1 MKKIAALITILL
13 CIGSMAC
20 NKEWTDEQFEQYV
33 SFKAPLNGDGVTPI
47 HVRYKPDGMV
57 DYQLPVIVSGT
68 TDNKKN
74 LLVHLGVDPDT
85 LKVFNDA
92 NFQNRTDLYYKELTD
107 QYFKIPDTVSIPK
120 GSNTNTIN
128 IGFTLSNI
136 DLVDKWILP
145 LTIEPS
151 TSNEYTPN
159 PRRNFSKALLRIVPF
174 NDFSGDYSGTALKVY
189 LKGEEDGAAI
199 VKSIITTY
207 VVDDNTIF
215 FYAGTVD
222 ENKSDRRNYKIIAHF
237 DTEKREVTLTSDNPL
252 MNLQVNKTIN
262 YSVEEIPDELQPYLV
277 HRYVTISNI
286 DYNYTDYTSVVGASV
301 DYTIR
306 GSLIMERKIN
316 TQIPDEDQAIQW

>member
-1 MKKIAALITILL
+1 
-13 CIGSMAC
+13 MAC
-20 NKEWTDEQFEQYV
+20 NKEWTDEQFKQYV

-74 LLVHLGVDPDT
+74 LMVHLGVDPDT

-286 DYNYTDYTSVVGASV
+286 DYNYTDYTSVAGASV